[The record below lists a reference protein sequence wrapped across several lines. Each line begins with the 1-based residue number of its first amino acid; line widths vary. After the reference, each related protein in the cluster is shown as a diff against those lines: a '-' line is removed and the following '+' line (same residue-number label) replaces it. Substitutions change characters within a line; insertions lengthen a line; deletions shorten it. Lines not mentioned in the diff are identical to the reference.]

1 MIAVEEERV
10 SSLQSPGRSCPLHY
24 RYRPEDFAVEAPYDQ
39 QDLEVLYVV
48 GGIYGNELALA
59 RVLEL
64 FEAERGRKRLVF
76 NGDFHWVDADPAS
89 FSRVQS
95 EVLAHGATRGN
106 VETELATA
114 DEGGDT
120 GCGCAYPDWVGDGV
134 VERSNRILGR
144 LRLATNA
151 SQRAEMSVLPMWLRA
166 DVGTLRLAIVHGDAT
181 SLAGWGFAQEHLR
194 DAGHRAE
201 VARWLDRAE
210 VDACACTHTCLPV
223 FQAVQA
229 PSGRL
234 PRWIL
239 NNGAAGM
246 PNFRGD
252 TAGLL
257 TRIAVEPFAGSEMR
271 FGVATGRG
279 VMAEAIAIDIDA
291 HAWRAGFEAQWPAG
305 SDAYQSYFDR
315 IVQGPAYD
323 PADAVRQLE

>member
-76 NGDFHWVDADPAS
+76 NGDFHWFDADPAS
-89 FSRVQS
+89 FARVQS

-120 GCGCAYPDWVGDGV
+120 GCGCASPDWVGDGV

-166 DVGTLRLAIVHGDAT
+166 DVGTLRLAIVHGHH
-181 SLAGWGFAQEHLR
+181 GRFKR
-194 DAGHRAE
+194 DRPLLQCINQ
-201 VARWLDRAE
+201 VARLIIALFHLEALLSRGLGFVANEYQFFLRMPKVLLELLD
-210 VDACACTHTCLPV
+210 C
-223 FQAVQA
+223 
-229 PSGRL
+229 
-234 PRWIL
+234 
-239 NNGAAGM
+239 
-246 PNFRGD
+246 
-252 TAGLL
+252 
-257 TRIAVEPFAGSEMR
+257 
-271 FGVATGRG
+271 
-279 VMAEAIAIDIDA
+279 
-291 HAWRAGFEAQWPAG
+291 
-305 SDAYQSYFDR
+305 
-315 IVQGPAYD
+315 
-323 PADAVRQLE
+323 